1 MLGTDLL
8 VEAVPLVLS
17 SRADVK
23 FAIVGD
29 GYMRADLGNLRVCSV
44 CVRVRACAR
53 ASERVCVCVDMQID
67 LDALNTSACLS

>member
-29 GYMRADLGNLRVCSV
+29 GYMRADLGNLRVCSA
-44 CVRVRACAR
+44 CV
-53 ASERVCVCVDMQID
+53 RVCVCASVCVCVWICKLTEMHW
-67 LDALNTSACLS
+67 NSSACLS